1 MTNTFKRVLLATT
14 ALVVLGTTA
23 MANTILKVGATP
35 VPHAEVLNAVK
46 DKLAKEGIN
55 LEVVDFTDYV
65 TPNLALA
72 DGELD
77 ANYFQ
82 HKPYLDKF
90 CEEKGL
96 KLAVAGGVHVE
107 PIGIFSEKIKSIND
121 IPNKATVAIPNDPS
135 NGGRALILL
144 HNAGIITLNDPT
156 NLYATEFDVV
166 KNPKK
171 LKFKTLEAAQL
182 PRVLKDVDFAVINGN
197 YALEAGLSPTEDAL
211 LLEGKESPYT
221 NIVAVRAGDEKREE
235 IVKLMEA
242 LNSPEVADF
251 INNTYK
257 GGVVPAF

>member
-1 MTNTFKRVLLATT
+1 MTNTFKRILLSTT

-46 DKLAKEGIN
+46 DKLAKEGVD

-107 PIGIFSEKIKSIND
+107 PIGIFSDKIKSIND

-171 LKFKTLEAAQL
+171 LKFKTLEAAPL

-242 LNSPEVADF
+242 LNSQEVADF